1 MTIDNEND
9 LAKLREISQ
18 IVFETLHLMRRH
30 LRAGITTAELDK
42 IGAEHLASYGARS
55 APILMYDFPGHTCIS
70 VNNEAAHGIPG
81 NRVVEPGDVVNIDVS
96 AELDGYFGDTGA
108 TLSLIHI

>member
-42 IGAEHLASYGARS
+42 IGAEHLAS
-55 APILMYDFPGHTCIS
+55 
-70 VNNEAAHGIPG
+70 
-81 NRVVEPGDVVNIDVS
+81 
-96 AELDGYFGDTGA
+96 
-108 TLSLIHI
+108 LSLIHI